1 MECLIHAPET
11 SSHAHHTGNS
21 VPLEATDFHRTLR
34 KCMRASQTADWH
46 LNCVTSLA
54 VLQLTLQL
62 QTNPISPPIGMDSC
76 PTMTTPFRSRPTLPV
91 LLFTAFM
98 LPAFSFQHAAGA
110 EQTTRHCQAEVCCC
124 SKSYALG
131 GWQVIESAN
140 FRVFHIGQGNVA
152 NKLVVDCEQQRWTL
166 QKRWLNSAQQAVWTP
181 KCDVYCY
188 PSGKEYAR
196 LTKYP
201 AESWGH
207 VDLEIGEGR
216 VWRRRLNLRTDL
228 DGRFTTVAAHELTHV
243 VLADA
248 FCTKQIPRWADEG
261 IAVQSEPSGRRD
273 VLRQKLSESLTQGR
287 RFSLQE
293 LTSAASYPNDPV
305 LTELFYA
312 QSGAWIEFLTVKKKV
327 SGAQLLKIV
336 AGIPERGLHSTLR
349 EHLNGISVS
358 EIEADWKDWLT
369 QPELLAENK

>member
-1 MECLIHAPET
+1 M
-11 SSHAHHTGNS
+11 
-21 VPLEATDFHRTLR
+21 
-34 KCMRASQTADWH
+34 M
-46 LNCVTSLA
+46 
-54 VLQLTLQL
+54 
-62 QTNPISPPIGMDSC
+62 
-76 PTMTTPFRSRPTLPV
+76 LPV
-91 LLFTAFM
+91 LSL
-98 LPAFSFQHAAGA
+98 QHAAAA
-110 EQTTRHCQAEVCCC
+110 EQATRHCQAEVCCC
-124 SKSYALG
+124 SKSYTLG
-131 GWQVIESAN
+131 GWQVIESGN
-140 FRVFHIGQGNVA
+140 FRVFHIGQANVA

-166 QKRWLNSAQQAVWTP
+166 QKRWLNTARQLAWTP

-188 PSGKEYAR
+188 PSGKEYSR

-261 IAVQSEPSGRRD
+261 IAVQSEPSGRRE
-273 VLRQKLSESLTQGR
+273 VLRRKLSESLAQGR

-312 QSGAWIEFLTVKKKV
+312 QSVAWIEFLTVKKKI

-358 EIEADWKDWLT
+358 EIESDWKDWLT